1 MKGQNAFTLIELLI
15 VVAII
20 GILAAIAVPNFLNA
34 QIRAKV
40 ARGLADMKNLGT
52 AIESFRLDKN
62 MLLVDFWDDDTELGV
77 ERMKE
82 LGIQPFNNGPD
93 RTMIQILAPLTTPV
107 SYMTSLPRDPFNDP
121 KAAKDSE
128 QYIKYANG
136 TYIYG
141 DNEPAFNFIG
151 ENHGL
156 SGLTKAG
163 SLESGQ
169 RLQPN
174 EWALIDGPTVYG
186 KHPRGMPKIP
196 RIEQSGRHRHPFES
210 EQRSRSGHITG
221 SSGKCVLILDR

>member
-1 MKGQNAFTLIELLI
+1 MNGKSAFTLIELLI

-52 AIESFRLDKN
+52 AIESFRLDRN
-62 MLLVDFWDDDTELGV
+62 MLLVDFWDDDTDLGV
-77 ERMKE
+77 ERMKL
-82 LGIQPFNNGPD
+82 LGIPPFNNGPD

-107 SYMTSLPRDPFNDP
+107 SYMSSIPHDPFNDP

-141 DNEPAFNFIG
+141 DNEPAFSFIG

-163 SLESGQ
+163 SVESGQ
-169 RLQPN
+169 RPLQPN
-174 EWALIDGPTVYG
+174 EWALIGIGPDGLWQSTL
-186 KHPRGMPKIP
+186 RGMPYQTSNGLNSLGDIV
-196 RIEQSGRHRHPFES
+196 I
-210 EQRSRSGHITG
+210 RSGG
-221 SSGKCVLILDR
+221 GGE

>member
-1 MKGQNAFTLIELLI
+1 MNGRNAFTLIELLI

-77 ERMKE
+77 ERMKL
-82 LGIQPFNNGPD
+82 LGILPFNNGPD
-93 RTMIQILAPLTTPV
+93 RTMLQILAPLTTPV
-107 SYMTSLPRDPFNDP
+107 SYMTAIPHDPFDDP
-121 KAAKDSE
+121 KSAKDSE

-141 DNEPAFNFIG
+141 DNEPAFSFIG

-156 SGLTKAG
+156 SGLTAAG
-163 SLESGQ
+163 SQESGQ
-169 RLQPN
+169 RPLQPN
-174 EWALIDGPTVYG
+174 EWALIGIGPDGLWQNTL
-186 KHPRGMPKIP
+186 RGLPYQTSNGLTSLGDIV
-196 RIEQSGRHRHPFES
+196 I
-210 EQRSRSGHITG
+210 RSGG
-221 SSGKCVLILDR
+221 GGGE

>member
-1 MKGQNAFTLIELLI
+1 MNGRNAFTLIELLI

-20 GILAAIAVPNFLNA
+20 GILAAIAVPNFFNA
-34 QIRAKV
+34 QIRAKA

-169 RLQPN
+169 RPLQPN
-174 EWALIDGPTVYG
+174 EWALIGIGPDGLWQNTL
-186 KHPRGMPKIP
+186 RGLPYQTSNGLTSLGDIV
-196 RIEQSGRHRHPFES
+196 I
-210 EQRSRSGHITG
+210 RSGG
-221 SSGKCVLILDR
+221 GGE